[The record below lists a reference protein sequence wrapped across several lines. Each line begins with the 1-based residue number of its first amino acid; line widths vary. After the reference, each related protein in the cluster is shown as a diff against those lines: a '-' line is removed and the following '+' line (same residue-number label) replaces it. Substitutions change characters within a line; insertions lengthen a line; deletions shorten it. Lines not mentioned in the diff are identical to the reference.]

1 MATTAYGEKCPN
13 CEERP
18 ADTATAYDEV
28 LAFTFASGGGFRVRT
43 RSYSK
48 RTTYGTVWL
57 CAPCAAAY
65 NRNVKLR
72 QRGTKF
78 ANIGFV
84 ALLLSALLFLILYNH
99 APSLHKGA
107 MVLIPTAP
115 VLLSLLAMLL
125 GSTAALIGRMQRKR
139 AARFLSSPRLASMAA
154 PASRLAR

>member
-18 ADTATAYDEV
+18 ADTATCYDEV
-28 LAFTFASGGGFRVRT
+28 TAFTFASGGGFTWRY

-48 RTTYGTVWL
+48 RTKYGNVWL
-57 CAPCAAAY
+57 CERCAAAY
-65 NRNVKLR
+65 HRNVKMR
-72 QRGTKF
+72 QRGAKA

-84 ALLLSALLFLILYNH
+84 GLLISALLFLILYNH

-125 GSTAALIGRMQRKR
+125 GSTVALVARMRRKR
-139 AARFLSSPRLASMAA
+139 AVRFLSNPRLASMAA